1 MKRRLTYLFLTAS
14 AVLAWHGCS
23 SDHRLTATNRSVPI
37 IFGNVTVNKGELTR
51 ATMGADVHNTGLP
64 YGSRIDV
71 FIYNSAG
78 TPVPTDNELQGN
90 PQAEL
95 PIVYVTTENPDPEMA
110 QSALNRE
117 GNSQASPKYP
127 SNDDANIFAVW
138 PAMTSGSS
146 PYTFTIQSDQRSAAN
161 VTASDL
167 LATDRIVQPEVGGKA
182 IDLPMTHCMAKVIVK
197 FNATG
202 NLTAA
207 NMPDEYSV
215 LGVKNSVTIDPQ
227 TAATSSGRGAIT
239 TNSGTSNLSCSTAEA
254 FLIPP
259 QTVAAGA
266 TFLQFDIKGTVA
278 DHLNAISG
286 ATFKPTAAI
295 EFQAN
300 TVYEITVNVNIDYI
314 TATATITPWN
324 TEDMTFD
331 KVIL

>member
-14 AVLAWHGCS
+14 AVLAWQGCS
-23 SDHRLTATNRSVPI
+23 SDSRLTATNHSVPI
-37 IFGNVTVNKGELTR
+37 TFGNVTINKGELTR
-51 ATMGADVHNTGLP
+51 ATMGADQHNTGLP

-71 FIYNSAG
+71 FIYNSSG
-78 TPVPTDNELQGN
+78 TPVPTDNEAQGN
-90 PQAEL
+90 PSAIL

-117 GNSQASPKYP
+117 STAQASPKYP
-127 SNDDANIFAVW
+127 TSDDANIFAVW
-138 PAMTSGSS
+138 PAMASGSS
-146 PYTFTIQSDQRSAAN
+146 AYSFTIQSDQRIAAN

-239 TNSGTSNLSCSTAEA
+239 TNSGTTNLSCNTAEA

-259 QTVAAGA
+259 QRIESGT
-266 TFLQFDIKGTVA
+266 TFLQFNIKGIA
-278 DHLNAISG
+278 ANAFNDITG
-286 ATFKPTAAI
+286 VTFKPATDI

-300 TVYEITVNVNIDYI
+300 TVYEITVNVNVDYI